1 MMHTMTELISKEQI
15 AARIRE
21 LGEAI
26 RQDYKDEPL
35 VTVCVLKG
43 AVIFFADLLRA
54 IGRDTTI
61 DFMRIASYG
70 CSVSRE
76 MNVRLLLDLETD
88 IAGKHVLIVED
99 IIDTGHSMR
108 CVLDLLAT
116 RNPASL
122 KICSLLDKR
131 ERREVPVD
139 VAYAGFVVEQG
150 FIVGYG
156 LDFAEGL
163 RHLEAIHIL
172 DPQA

>member
-1 MMHTMTELISKEQI
+1 MSMLTELISREQI

-21 LGEAI
+21 LGETI
-26 RQDYKDEPL
+26 RNDYNDEPL

-54 IGRDTTI
+54 IDRSTTI

-76 MNVRLLLDLETD
+76 TNVRLLLDLETN

-122 KICSLLDKR
+122 AVCTLLDKR
-131 ERREVPVD
+131 ERREVSVD
-139 VAYAGFVVEQG
+139 VSYAGFVVQQG
-150 FIVGYG
+150 FVVGYG
-156 LDFAEGL
+156 LDFAEDY
-163 RHLEAIHIL
+163 RHLDAIHIL
-172 DPQA
+172 DPGA

>member
-1 MMHTMTELISKEQI
+1 MSILTELITREQI
-15 AARIRE
+15 AERIRA
-21 LGEAI
+21 LGERI
-26 RQDYKDEPL
+26 RNDYKDEPL

-54 IGRDTTI
+54 IGRSTTI

-70 CSVSRE
+70 CNVTRE
-76 MNVRLLLDLETD
+76 SNVRLLLDLETD

-108 CVLDLLAT
+108 CVLDLLGT

-122 KICSLLDKR
+122 AVCALLDKR

-150 FIVGYG
+150 FVVGYG
-156 LDFAEGL
+156 LDFAEGY

-172 DPQA
+172 DPGA